1 MRISH
6 QGLAGPLRARATVC
20 AQPSGE
26 EPRPAHEG
34 QPVIADRQD
43 NGLGPPEGDQAA
55 RPFIRSVGRGEGL
68 RHSALRTGGPGG
80 LGGTLY
86 PDPPY
91 PMVLAVH
98 FAGPWGCARG
108 EERETRDCR
117 FRPNLILPVN
127 LRRDRT
133 GEDFDP
139 ELACRL
145 GKPAL
150 LAEDGFG
157 SPSSS

>member
-1 MRISH
+1 
-6 QGLAGPLRARATVC
+6 
-20 AQPSGE
+20 
-26 EPRPAHEG
+26 
-34 QPVIADRQD
+34 VIADRQD

-55 RPFIRSVGRGEGL
+55 RPFIRSVEEKVFVIQLCGPAGREGL
-68 RHSALRTGGPGG
+68 GEPCN
-80 LGGTLY
+80 